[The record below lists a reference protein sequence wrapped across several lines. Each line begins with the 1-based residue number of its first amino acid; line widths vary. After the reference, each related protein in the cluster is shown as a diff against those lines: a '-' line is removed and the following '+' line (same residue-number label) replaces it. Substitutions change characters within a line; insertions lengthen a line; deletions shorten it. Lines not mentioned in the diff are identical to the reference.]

1 MTRYEDFQIDV
12 RINLKIFA
20 RMFFFFIL
28 LIIRHHPCKSVLFV
42 DDATLWFWL
51 LLPCL
56 REENSIHWI
65 KLESGLLTSLH
76 KNVWYFIDRIHCLP
90 WEYRNWILFR
100 CLLVSLTFLVSYSFR
115 ILVEGIWI
123 SFIIIYSFVEESFWE
138 NSLGEEALEFSTERI
153 QEYFDIIFSIIR

>member
-12 RINLKIFA
+12 RINSKIFA

-100 CLLVSLTFLVSYSFR
+100 CLLVSLTFLVSHSSH

-138 NSLGEEALEFSTERI
+138 NSLGEEALGFSTERI

>member
-100 CLLVSLTFLVSYSFR
+100 CLLVSLTFLVPYSCGGNLNILYYYIQLRWRIILRKFFGIFHGKNTGIFR
-115 ILVEGIWI
+115 YNFLDNT
-123 SFIIIYSFVEESFWE
+123 IITEIMSEE
-138 NSLGEEALEFSTERI
+138 
-153 QEYFDIIFSIIR
+153 